1 MTLRHVL
8 SYQGYGKHFM
18 AKQMRLANTKGVT
31 KINGVGTIP
40 TPTHIT
46 LGGGITLILGGDK
59 RVLQTLNLSNN
70 LHPHSRHNHN
80 HYKAHLLHIPH
91 HKCHNPTTLNRPNIS
106 PRTGGILKIIKPGV
120 IFEHLRIGSLDWNR
134 QSKTCTKC

>member
-8 SYQGYGKHFM
+8 SYQGYGKHYM
-18 AKQMRLANTKGVT
+18 AKQMRFVNTKGVT

-46 LGGGITLILGGDK
+46 QGGGITLTLGGNK

-70 LHPHSRHNHN
+70 LPPHSKYHCNRF
-80 HYKAHLLHIPH
+80 KAHPSLIPH
-91 HKCHNPTTLNRPNIS
+91 RRCHKHTFLNRPNIS
-106 PRTGGILKIIKPGV
+106 LHIGEIVRIIK
-120 IFEHLRIGSLDWNR
+120 S
-134 QSKTCTKC
+134 